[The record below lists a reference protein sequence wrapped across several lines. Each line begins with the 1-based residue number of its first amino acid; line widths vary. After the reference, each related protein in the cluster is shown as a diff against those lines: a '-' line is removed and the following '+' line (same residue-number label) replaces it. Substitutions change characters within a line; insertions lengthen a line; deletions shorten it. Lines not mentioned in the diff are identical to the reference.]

1 MKRRI
6 LFPLVLAFVAYGCAH
21 RGVGPGIGAP
31 SPSSSSTPIAITSS
45 ADVVK
50 VNTANVSITRG
61 DSADATVTLSI
72 SPGFHINANPATFTY
87 QIATE
92 VTVGKI
98 AGLVAGKPAY
108 PVAVKKKFQFEQQ
121 PLAVYE
127 GDAQVKI
134 KLQTDATTGKGAQTL
149 PVTVRVQACDNEK
162 CYPPATLSATIA
174 LDIK

>member
-1 MKRRI
+1 MKPQI
-6 LFPLVLAFVAYGCAH
+6 FCSLLLAFLFCGCSH
-21 RGVGPGIGAP
+21 GVNTGTIGP
-31 SPSSSSTPIAITSS
+31 SPVSSPSPTAITSS

-50 VNTANVSITRG
+50 VSTADVSIPQG
-61 DSADATVTLSI
+61 GSADATVTLSV

-87 QIATE
+87 QIPTE

-98 AGLVAGKPAY
+98 AGLVAGKAAY
-108 PVAVKKKFQFEQQ
+108 PAAVKRKFQFEQQ

-134 KLQTDATTGKGAQTL
+134 KLQTEATASRGAQTV

-162 CYPPATLSATIA
+162 CFPPATLSATIA